1 MNLGIIE
8 INWSALMILINV
20 IILSLIMKR
29 FFFEKIHNFMQSR
42 QDAVRGAIGE
52 AEAVNRRADLK
63 MEEYQ
68 KRIANVEAESRD
80 IIRNAKIQ
88 ADNRAKRIIGEA
100 NDQASQIISKA
111 HVEIEKERNQ
121 AMSGMRDEVVS
132 IALLAAS
139 KILEEELSENDKRK
153 QIIDKVIE
161 EAGASEW
168 QS

>member
-20 IILSLIMKR
+20 LILYLIMKR

-68 KRIANVEAESRD
+68 KRIAKQGKYSSFD
-80 IIRNAKIQ
+80 ISPDSCKT
-88 ADNRAKRIIGEA
+88 
-100 NDQASQIISKA
+100 
-111 HVEIEKERNQ
+111 
-121 AMSGMRDEVVS
+121 
-132 IALLAAS
+132 AAF
-139 KILEEELSENDKRK
+139 K
-153 QIIDKVIE
+153 QHDV
-161 EAGASEW
+161 GG
-168 QS
+168 